1 MSTFAL
7 HFAAVKSGKVEKA
20 NVTGIRK
27 ALNTYARISHGYG
40 AGRTA
45 PRWSF
50 DELDAIT
57 AAIYQHKPKISG
69 ELHDTGFA
77 VIRSPRW
84 SKRFAGHDLAA
95 VDHFRLARFDDLD
108 PRGFQVIPVYHACD
122 KRGVVLFTFRNVPWQ
137 TAFTFGLESGPTIE
151 GN

>member
-27 ALNTYARISHGYG
+27 ALNTYARISRGYG
-40 AGRTA
+40 AGRTS

-50 DELDAIT
+50 DEIDAIT
-57 AAIYQHKPKISG
+57 AAIEKHKPKIFG
-69 ELHDTGFA
+69 ELHETGLA

-84 SKRFAGHDLAA
+84 AKRFAGCNLAS

-108 PRGFQVIPVYHACD
+108 SRGFQAVPVYHACNR
-122 KRGVVLFTFRNVPWQ
+122 RGAVLFTFRNIPWQ
-137 TAFTFGLESGPTIE
+137 TAFAYGLESGPTIE